1 MIRPD
6 IASFFTCNSFR
17 LGMMPMKAVSDKQ
30 ENAGSNKTS
39 LAPGEFAVKDCALIA
54 IATGEKVINLK
65 EFRHTLAE
73 INPDSI
79 YFHFWG
85 SLLQPR
91 FEEREFNNDFASWA
105 RHGLHDHI
113 LAERLAVIDPTSF
126 ATLEELRDKILEIV
140 EDRLDESEYL
150 RWASGNK
157 QFEFIR
163 TQIVVF
169 DTHTK
174 IKSPEELS
182 ESLPKISTSSIFYHF
197 IDARRRTPGGT
208 DDFRFWLS
216 GCGKRYD
223 PLCVELAG
231 VDPYFGSLAEL
242 RDKLAAIFQNF
253 FAKVPQ

>member
-1 MIRPD
+1 VAQYEERL
-6 IASFFTCNSFR
+6 SLCNSIRTAEVFM
-17 LGMMPMKAVSDKQ
+17 GSSPDKQ
-30 ENAGSNKTS
+30 VNSGKQDEWPEQGV
-39 LAPGEFAVKDCALIA
+39 FAVKDCALIA

-65 EFRHTLAE
+65 EFRHALTE

-85 SLLQPR
+85 GLLQPR
-91 FEEREFNNDFASWA
+91 FEEREFNNDFAAWA
-105 RHGLHDHI
+105 RHGLHDQI
-113 LAERLAVIDPTSF
+113 LAERLAVIDPTGF
-126 ATLEELRDKILEIV
+126 ATLECLRDEVLEIV
-140 EDRLDESEYL
+140 EDRLEESEYL
-150 RWASGNK
+150 RWASGSE

-174 IKSPEELS
+174 INSPEELS

-197 IDARRRTPGGT
+197 IDARRRTPGGA
-208 DDFRFWLS
+208 DDFRFWLC
-216 GCGKRYD
+216 GCGKKYD

-231 VDPYFGSLAEL
+231 IDPYFGSLAQL

-253 FAKVPQ
+253 FVKVPQ